1 MLLDAD
7 WPNDVPPPS
16 LAIDPVQW
24 ANLMTLAR
32 HANDQLVAA
41 SKAQAEMVEQVDR
54 FRVEFEGL
62 DDDALRFRLGEESLA
77 FSWGMNANIA
87 GLTVEQRAEAARLDN
102 ERAAKMAAI
111 RAEMQRRGIYDPQH
125 DYTWAVRQKWRE
137 EESARNAERAAR
149 ISKWLPWRAAREK
162 DYGI

>member
-1 MLLDAD
+1 MLLDTD
-7 WPNDVPPPS
+7 WPNDAPSPS

-32 HANDQLVAA
+32 YANDQMVMA
-41 SKAQAEMVEQVDR
+41 SKTQAEMAEQVDR
-54 FRVEFEGL
+54 FRAEFDGL
-62 DDDALRFRLGEESLA
+62 DDETLCFRLGEESLA

-87 GLTVEQRAEAARLDN
+87 GLSVEQRAETARLDN
-102 ERAAKMAAI
+102 ERVAKIAAL
-111 RAEMQRRGIYDPQH
+111 RAEMQRRGIYDPRA
-125 DYTWAVRQKWRE
+125 DYTWAVKQKWRE
-137 EESARNAERAAR
+137 EEAARNAERVER